1 MDLIEAYYAVAQHLQ
16 EQAQRKSEIA
26 DMLGKMADAMSEQRM
41 RESAPAADSA
51 GVPAMAMLPN
61 EHHPGQGCSC
71 RDCLKRFS
79 ET

>member
-1 MDLIEAYYAVAQHLQ
+1 MDLIEAYYAVAQHLH

-51 GVPAMAMLPN
+51 GVMAMLPN
-61 EHHPGQGCSC
+61 EHHPGRGCSC